1 MFGGFPD
8 DVAWERVALTRDEV
22 LAILYITGIGADELE
37 VYLGVSPRIDGWSE
51 W

>member
-1 MFGGFPD
+1 MLESFWT
-8 DVAWERVALTRDEV
+8 AE
-22 LAILYITGIGADELE
+22 LAAASRWTSAEIGADELE